1 MKLIRFKTSTPYLP
15 TFNHSTLLDEM
26 DRLFQMGIPAVTRG
40 GSGTYGGFPIDLY
53 QDKDSVIVR
62 SELPGFRKE
71 DLRVQVADDALTISG
86 HFARDEAKE
95 KDAVQAEAS
104 VERAISLPENL
115 DYEKVSASYENG
127 VLTVKLPK
135 REEVKPRTVAI
146 EVK

>member
-1 MKLIRFKTSTPYLP
+1 MKLIRYKSSAPYIP
-15 TFNHSTLLDEM
+15 TFSHSSLLDEM
-26 DRLFQMGIPAVTRG
+26 DRLFEAGFPAVVRG
-40 GSGTYGGFPIDLY
+40 NTFGSAFPIDLY

-71 DLRVQVADDALTISG
+71 DLRIQVADDTLTISG
-86 HFARDEAKE
+86 HFAAGDAKD
-95 KDAVQAEAS
+95 KDAVQTETS

-115 DYEKVSASYENG
+115 NYEKVSASYENG

-135 REEVKPRTVAI
+135 REEVKPTTVAI